1 MLDAR
6 DVLGRT
12 PLHIAASHD
21 AAQVAEILLCENM
34 GSPANADPVD
44 NLGRYFIFIK
54 RAPLKATHDIRSQPP
69 TVCKIAIFAR
79 NGVSH
84 NSQMIAL
91 KMAISSNIQG
101 AKKLM

>member
-34 GSPANADPVD
+34 GLPANADPVD
-44 NLGRYFIFIK
+44 NLGRYVFVG
-54 RAPLKATHDIRSQPP
+54 RAL
-69 TVCKIAIFAR
+69 
-79 NGVSH
+79 VS
-84 NSQMIAL
+84 A
-91 KMAISSNIQG
+91 SS
-101 AKKLM
+101 ASASD